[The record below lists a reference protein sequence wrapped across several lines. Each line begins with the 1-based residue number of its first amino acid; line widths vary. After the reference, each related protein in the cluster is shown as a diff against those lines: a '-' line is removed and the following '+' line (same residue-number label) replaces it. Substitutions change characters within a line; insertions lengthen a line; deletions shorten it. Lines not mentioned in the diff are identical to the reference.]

1 MRRRAIVIDDVKWTL
16 FPLQWRPD
24 SVPGS
29 CICFLLSA
37 RPMVLALA
45 QCDLACSRESHR
57 KLLLS
62 LIYCLHN
69 VLCDGWLLLPYLG
82 RDLGASHAFIMTIQ
96 QRIDGADDTV
106 TTIAY
111 GFDPRT
117 PYVGF
122 GKRVQCG
129 SCADSNANAG
139 FGNRIRPPL

>member
-1 MRRRAIVIDDVKWTL
+1 
-16 FPLQWRPD
+16 
-24 SVPGS
+24 
-29 CICFLLSA
+29 
-37 RPMVLALA
+37 MVLALA

-69 VLCDGWLLLPYLG
+69 VLCDEWLLLPYL
-82 RDLGASHAFIMTIQ
+82 RCDLGASHAFIVTIQ

-139 FGNRIRPPL
+139 FGNRIRPPLYPDREVAGFKAYQIDKIAHGPQASAGMRRCWRPRS